1 MYHPVLGCHPVAL
14 TTGSIKTAYDINI
27 FNWIPRSNRG
37 MTKQRTRFPLLAR
50 NDIKGFLC
58 KLTKKFLELMI

>member
-1 MYHPVLGCHPVAL
+1 MSPRGLA
-14 TTGSIKTAYDINI
+14 TGSIKTAYDINI
-27 FNWIPRSNRG
+27 FNWIPRLSRG
-37 MTKQRTRFPLLAR
+37 MTKQRTRFLLLAR